1 MTCMKMIQTVI
12 LFLAVASGQCIC
24 MYKLYDYIVIA
35 IMLMIAN
42 TVSQE
47 INPSGTIL
55 IQEGDTISFNCTNE
69 GSMQPDIV
77 VQLNGQVIPSTQEL
91 VEFTSLPNGAS
102 YTFGPVTRDHN
113 GSILR
118 CWFVLLPVKI
128 QYSPD
133 ILLNV
138 VCELSN
144 KFAMYLN
151 WNTTCLYGD

>member
-1 MTCMKMIQTVI
+1 MACMKMIQIVI

-35 IMLMIAN
+35 IMLMVAN
-42 TVSQE
+42 TVGQE
-47 INPSGTIL
+47 INPSGMLI
-55 IQEGDTISFNCTNE
+55 IQEGDMISFNCTNE

-91 VEFTSLPNGAS
+91 VDFTSLPNGAS

-113 GSILR
+113 GSTLR
-118 CWFVLLPVKI
+118 CWFVGLPVES
-128 QYSPD
+128 QYSAE

-138 VCELSN
+138 VGELLN
-144 KFAMYLN
+144 KFTMYLN